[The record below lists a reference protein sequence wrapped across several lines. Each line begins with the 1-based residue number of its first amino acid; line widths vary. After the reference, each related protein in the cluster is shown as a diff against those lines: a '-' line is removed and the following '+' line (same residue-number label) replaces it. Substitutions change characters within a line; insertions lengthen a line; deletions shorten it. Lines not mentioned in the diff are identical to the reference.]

1 MKKTRNDKTTRNDNI
16 GCKNH
21 SCSGTCMFKL
31 LELRGVDEI
40 KMVPIMDVAWIEA
53 DDYCVFFHLIDGSVT
68 CHTVRLGIF
77 MERVLKNE
85 CLIFRRIHRSYAV
98 NVKHIKGRIHNM
110 LQVGNELL
118 TISDSYLD
126 DFNKDVIV
134 VCNPDN
140 KSPKNKKSPNNK
152 DKDK

>member
-1 MKKTRNDKTTRNDNI
+1 
-16 GCKNH
+16 
-21 SCSGTCMFKL
+21 
-31 LELRGVDEI
+31 
-40 KMVPIMDVAWIEA
+40 
-53 DDYCVFFHLIDGSVT
+53 
-68 CHTVRLGIF
+68 
-77 MERVLKNE
+77 
-85 CLIFRRIHRSYAV
+85 
-98 NVKHIKGRIHNM
+98 M
-110 LQVGNELL
+110 LQVGNGLL

>member
-1 MKKTRNDKTTRNDNI
+1 MTRLREMTTSDVRIIRALGRACSNCLSFVVWMKSKWCRLWMWH
-16 GCKNH
+16 G
-21 SCSGTCMFKL
+21 
-31 LELRGVDEI
+31 LRRMITV
-40 KMVPIMDVAWIEA
+40 
-53 DDYCVFFHLIDGSVT
+53 YLIDGSVT